1 MENQKESCEKL
12 YNKYKK
18 LKEETKID
26 GQGQD
31 ITKSIGEFN
40 ASISSSKKMIEK
52 NRIKKELRNKCKS
65 FLSPE
70 QNFKLEE
77 D

>member
-1 MENQKESCEKL
+1 MESQKESCEKL

-31 ITKSIGEFN
+31 GMKSIGEFN
-40 ASISSSKKMIEK
+40 ASISSSEKMTEK
-52 NRIKKELRNKCKS
+52 NTIKEELKKRCKFFY
-65 FLSPE
+65 FLSRIL
-70 QNFKLEE
+70 N
-77 D
+77 